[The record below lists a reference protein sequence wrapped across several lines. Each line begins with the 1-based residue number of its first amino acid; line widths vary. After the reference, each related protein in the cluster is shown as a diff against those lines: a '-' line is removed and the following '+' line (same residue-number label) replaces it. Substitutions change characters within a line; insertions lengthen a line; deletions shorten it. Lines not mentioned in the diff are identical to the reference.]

1 MTVNRFF
8 IRKDQLHFPRA
19 VLTGEEHHHL
29 KSVVRIHP
37 EEKVWLFDE
46 EGMSYLAKVEELSK
60 DKTQLYILKKITQKK
75 SLSRITLAQA
85 FIKPNKMDLI
95 VQKATELGVISII
108 PVVTSRTLVKMEH
121 NMDKKLTRW
130 KRIVLEA
137 VKQCG
142 RNILP
147 EIQSPLTLDT
157 FLKKTG
163 ETKRLYLNPKADRY
177 FRDVLT
183 QFSNKESP
191 RPPDSVVVLNG
202 PEGGWTDDEEIDILR
217 HEFEAVNLGSNILR
231 SETAAIA
238 ATAMINHFWNQ

>member
-37 EEKVWLFDE
+37 EEEVWLFDE
-46 EGMSYLAKVEELSK
+46 NGMSYLAKVEELSK
-60 DKTQLYILKKITQKK
+60 DKTHLYILKKITQKRF
-75 SLSRITLAQA
+75 LSRITLAQA

-95 VQKATELGVISII
+95 VQKATELGVMSIV

-121 NMDKKLTRW
+121 HMDKKLIRW
-130 KRIVLEA
+130 KRIALEA

-147 EIQSPLTLDT
+147 EIQSP
-157 FLKKTG
+157 
-163 ETKRLYLNPKADRY
+163 
-177 FRDVLT
+177 
-183 QFSNKESP
+183 Q
-191 RPPDSVVVLNG
+191 
-202 PEGGWTDDEEIDILR
+202 GGWTDDEEIDILR

-238 ATAMINHFWNQ
+238 AIAMINHFWNQ